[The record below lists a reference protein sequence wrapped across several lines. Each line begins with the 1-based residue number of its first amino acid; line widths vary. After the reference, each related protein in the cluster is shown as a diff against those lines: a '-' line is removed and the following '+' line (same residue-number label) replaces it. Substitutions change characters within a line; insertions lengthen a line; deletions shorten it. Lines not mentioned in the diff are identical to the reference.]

1 MGAWDE
7 HAARDLDTRERLRA
21 FIERYAEEIDALAED
36 EDDDEDEDEDEERDV
51 DPEWGTPDG

>member
-1 MGAWDE
+1 M
-7 HAARDLDTRERLRA
+7 
-21 FIERYAEEIDALAED
+21 AEKKPLFCLSVQLPRSISLTALAED